1 MSKFLVTSLKKIVLK
16 TCHSLQKQQGESQ
29 HLSQLVCLL
38 MACVCS
44 LPRDVSPHSELPTT
58 ACESYS
64 CSVSVLRAAVSLLT
78 RWKCRGRSSCCHSWR
93 RWAARV
99 STDCP
104 TPPPQSAS
112 PAWLIRNRRV
122 SFYAGGFPPKISS
135 WFVWSLRKEMIRGS
149 WFVIRFLLLQVILS
163 TSSSRTRPRESTAS
177 WSLRLQPSVPK
188 PSPSWFG

>member
-1 MSKFLVTSLKKIVLK
+1 
-16 TCHSLQKQQGESQ
+16 
-29 HLSQLVCLL
+29 

-104 TPPPQSAS
+104 TPLPQSAS
-112 PAWLIRNRRV
+112 PAWLISNRRV
-122 SFYAGGFPPKISS
+122 SFFAGGFPPKISS
-135 WFVWSLRKEMIRGS
+135 WFVWSLRKEMIRDS
-149 WFVIRFLLLQVILS
+149 WFVIRFFLLQVILS
-163 TSSSRTRPRESTAS
+163 TSSSRTRPRESAAS

>member
-1 MSKFLVTSLKKIVLK
+1 
-16 TCHSLQKQQGESQ
+16 
-29 HLSQLVCLL
+29 

-44 LPRDVSPHSELPTT
+44 LPRNVSPHSELPTT
-58 ACESYS
+58 ACESYY

-122 SFYAGGFPPKISS
+122 SFYAGGFPPKIFS
-135 WFVWSLRKEMIRGS
+135 WFVWSLRKETIRDS
-149 WFVIRFLLLQVILS
+149 WFVIRFFLLQVILS
-163 TSSSRTRPRESTAS
+163 TSSSRTRPRESAAS

>member
-1 MSKFLVTSLKKIVLK
+1 
-16 TCHSLQKQQGESQ
+16 
-29 HLSQLVCLL
+29 

-44 LPRDVSPHSELPTT
+44 LPRDVSPHSELPIT

-64 CSVSVLRAAVSLLT
+64 CSVSVLRDAVSLPT

-99 STDCP
+99 STHCP

-135 WFVWSLRKEMIRGS
+135 WFVWSLRKETIHDS
-149 WFVIRFLLLQVILS
+149 WFVSFFFRWFSRQAHPEHDQESLLRAGVSVFSRPYPSLHPHGLGKRCRVYYFFNGKWLNLLIAFKLLMLFY
-163 TSSSRTRPRESTAS
+163 SSDNY
-177 WSLRLQPSVPK
+177 
-188 PSPSWFG
+188 